1 MKQRTGFRLSPDAM
15 ALLEAL
21 AQANGISKT
30 AVLELAI
37 RDIAKKQGVH
47 APPRLQAESHQA
59 PTGRDR

>member
-1 MKQRTGFRLSPDAM
+1 MKQRTGFRLSPEAM

-21 AQANGISKT
+21 AEANGISKT

-37 RDIAKKQGVH
+37 RDTAKKQGIH
-47 APPRLQAESHQA
+47 APPRIQAESNPA